1 MQNNENSKTEKYGKP
16 CWSKGERIL
25 RDPSLNRDLAFTYEQ
40 RAYLGIL
47 GILPP
52 AVLSM
57 EQQVESELE
66 HLEAKSD
73 PVEKYLGLT
82 ALLARNETLFY
93 RLAIENLEEIL
104 PIMYTPTVGKVCQD
118 YSHIY
123 RRPRG
128 LFITPDDRGH
138 IAERLYSECH
148 HDIRLLVVT
157 DNERILGLG
166 DLGAGGIGI
175 PIGKLILY
183 SAGAGIHP
191 SHCLP
196 VSLDVGTDNAQ
207 LLEDPSYLGY
217 RGRRLRGEEYESF
230 IEEFVQAVRKVMPL
244 ALLQWEDFK
253 KVNAFNLL
261 DRYANRLPSF
271 NDDIQGTAG
280 VTLAGVLAGLR
291 SIGSELKDQKFLMY
305 GSGGAGVGIGRLLRT
320 ALLKSGV
327 TEQDLAQHI
336 LFLDSRG
343 VIHDGRKN
351 LDEHKQEM
359 AWSSSD
365 MEKAGFGATPPTAL
379 DEIIEAFKPSVLI
392 GTTGQPGTF
401 TPKAIRTMATHCERP
416 LIFPLSNPTSMTE
429 CTPTEA
435 IHNSDGRALVATGS
449 PFAPVTFDGK
459 THVIGQCNNVFIFP
473 GVGLGLLVSEAT
485 NVSNT
490 QFFVAAQ
497 ALADFTVTHEGWDGG
512 LFPSIDHLR
521 EISRKIA
528 IDVAKQARDEGCGR
542 AMSDQQIVEEI
553 DNFIWEP
560 VYPDLPDLSKCSSSC

>member
-1 MQNNENSKTEKYGKP
+1 MQNNENSKSQKYGNP

-25 RDPSLNRDLAFTYEQ
+25 RDPTLNRDLAFTNEE
-40 RAYLGIL
+40 RSYLGIQGL
-47 GILPP
+47 LPP
-52 AVLSM
+52 AVLTM

-66 HLEAKSD
+66 HLEAKQD
-73 PVEKYLGLT
+73 PVEKYLGLA
-82 ALLARNETLFY
+82 ALLSRNETLFY
-93 RLAIENLEEIL
+93 RVVIENLETTL
-104 PIMYTPTVGKVCQD
+104 PILYTPTVGKICQD

-128 LFITPDDRGH
+128 LFITPDDRGN

-207 LLEDPSYLGY
+207 LLEDPFYLGY
-217 RGRRLRGEEYESF
+217 RERRLRGEEYESF

-291 SIGSELKDQKFLMY
+291 SIGSNLKDQKILMY
-305 GSGGAGVGIGRLLRT
+305 GAGGAGVGIGRLLRT
-320 ALLKSGV
+320 ALKNTGV
-327 TEQDLAQHI
+327 PEQEIAKHI
-336 LFLDSRG
+336 LFLDSQGIVHKERE
-343 VIHDGRKN
+343 N
-351 LDEHKQEM
+351 LDEHKQQM
-359 AWSSSD
+359 AWSRTELD
-365 MEKAGFGATPPTAL
+365 EAGFDETPPTEL
-379 DEIIEAFKPSVLI
+379 DKIIEVFKPSILI

-401 TPKAIRTMATHCERP
+401 TPKAIHAMANHCERP

-435 IHNSDGRALVATGS
+435 LKNSDGRALVATGS
-449 PFAPVTFDGK
+449 PFAPVTINGK
-459 THVIGQCNNVFIFP
+459 THIIGQCNNVFIFP

-490 QFFVAAQ
+490 QFFIAAQ
-497 ALADFTVTHEGWDGG
+497 ALADFTVTLDDWDGG
-512 LFPSIDHLR
+512 LFPNIDHLR

-542 AMSDQQIVEEI
+542 AMSDEQIVEEI
-553 DNFIWEP
+553 DDFIWDP
-560 VYPDLPDLSKCSSSC
+560 VYPDLPDILNSSKCS

>member
-1 MQNNENSKTEKYGKP
+1 MYTKEKSKTQKYGTP

-25 RDPSLNRDLAFTYEQ
+25 RDPTLNRGLAFTNEQ
-40 RAYLGIL
+40 RTYLGIQGL
-47 GILPP
+47 LPP
-52 AVLSM
+52 AVLTM
-57 EQQVESELE
+57 EQQVQSELE
-66 HLEAKSD
+66 HLAAKQD
-73 PVEKYLGLT
+73 PVEKYLGLLS
-82 ALLARNETLFY
+82 LLSRNETLFY
-93 RLAIENLEEIL
+93 RLTIENLETTL
-104 PIMYTPTVGKVCQD
+104 PILYTPTVGKICQNF
-118 YSHIY
+118 SQIY

-175 PIGKLILY
+175 PIGKLMLY

-196 VSLDVGTDNAQ
+196 ISLDVGTDNAQ
-207 LLEDPSYLGY
+207 LLEDPTYLGY
-217 RGRRLRGEEYESF
+217 RSRRLRGEEYESF

-253 KVNAFNLL
+253 KVNAFKLL

-291 SIGSELKDQKFLMY
+291 SIKRELKDQKILMY
-305 GSGGAGVGIGRLLRT
+305 GAGGAGVGIGRLLRT
-320 ALLKSGV
+320 ALRKSGIS
-327 TEQDLAQHI
+327 EQDISKHI
-336 LFLDSRG
+336 MFLDSRG
-343 VIHDGRKN
+343 IVHEGREN
-351 LDEHKQEM
+351 LDDHKQQM
-359 AWSSSD
+359 AWSRACLD
-365 MEKAGFGATPPTAL
+365 EAGFGENLPTAL
-379 DEIIEAFKPSVLI
+379 DEIIEIFKPSVLI

-435 IHNSDGRALVATGS
+435 LENSDGRALVATGS
-449 PFAPVTFDGK
+449 PFAPVTIHGK
-459 THVIGQCNNVFIFP
+459 THIIGQCNNVFIFP

-497 ALADFTVTHEGWDGG
+497 ALADFTVTREGWDGG
-512 LFPSIDHLR
+512 LFPNINNLR

-528 IDVAKQARDEGCGR
+528 IEVAKQARDEGCGR
-542 AMSDQQIVEEI
+542 AMNDEQIIEAI
-553 DNFIWEP
+553 DDFIWEP
-560 VYPDLPDLSKCSSSC
+560 EYPELPDLENCNSCG